1 MNEFS
6 PKYTP
11 TVEETHSEEFVV
23 NGQKILVDM
32 IDTSGAYRWTDVNFG
47 TRLSMRH
54 TGGQIQSS
62 IHDMFEAYRWTNVND
77 AMLVLKLR
85 D

>member
-23 NGQKILVDM
+23 YGQKLLVDM
-32 IDTSGAYRWTDVNFG
+32 IDTSGAYRWTNACPE
-47 TRLSMRH
+47 
-54 TGGQIQSS
+54 I
-62 IHDMFEAYRWTNVND
+62 A
-77 AMLVLKLR
+77 
-85 D
+85 

>member
-1 MNEFS
+1 MGKTSILKRVLMNEFS

-32 IDTSGAYRWTDVNFG
+32 IDTSGAYRWTDAKFG
-47 TRLSMRH
+47 ARQSMRH
-54 TGGQIQSS
+54 AVVQV
-62 IHDMFEAYRWTNVND
+62 HFFFF
-77 AMLVLKLR
+77 L
-85 D
+85 